1 MLDLT
6 EIKNTIEELENA
18 PTTFANCQKLAS
30 LYIVLNH
37 INTNTQEKQNEDT
50 VIQEY
55 SDILPAY
62 TEFCK
67 IKKQYQLN
75 QTSIE
80 TVTTGIKDVCKE
92 IYEFLQTLYNNSDI
106 AEERHILVQSIK
118 DFLNNI

>member
-6 EIKNTIEELENA
+6 EIENTIEELENA

-37 INTNTQEKQNEDT
+37 INTQEKQNKDT

-75 QTSIE
+75 QVSIE
-80 TVTTGIKDVCKE
+80 AVTTGIKDVCRE
-92 IYEFLQTLYNNSDI
+92 VYEFLQTLYNNSDI

>member
-18 PTTFANCQKLAS
+18 PTTFANCQKLVS

-37 INTNTQEKQNEDT
+37 INTQEKQNEDT